1 MFTSVAAR
9 HQRGRDQLTVTPQA
23 PTRAGREGQSRA
35 ELPGN
40 RLPFRRGI
48 HGPTPPTPKHTT
60 GKYLQVQPLLCC
72 STLQRIARP
81 KLLTTE
87 ADRRGWMDQAGP
99 AGSRFHTQ
107 QSHTSVGGRGCRTS
121 LAGLGCPPSLG
132 SRPKPPKSSS
142 QTGKRLTPTLEY
154 CQSEIRPDP
163 AVQRRMVHSGDTWP
177 SPFLQPRAW
186 RGKVGW
192 FLRVLIATNRVG
204 SP

>member
-1 MFTSVAAR
+1 MGKWAQRLSSSCKVTAHKWLARFQIPVCLILEPGLLAGGGWGGAENRGNSQEGGEESRSLFLGSWPRSQVLVFTSVAAR
-9 HQRGRDQLTVTPQA
+9 HQRGRDQLTVTPHA

-107 QSHTSVGGRGCRTS
+107 QSHTS
-121 LAGLGCPPSLG
+121 
-132 SRPKPPKSSS
+132 
-142 QTGKRLTPTLEY
+142 
-154 CQSEIRPDP
+154 
-163 AVQRRMVHSGDTWP
+163 
-177 SPFLQPRAW
+177 
-186 RGKVGW
+186 
-192 FLRVLIATNRVG
+192 
-204 SP
+204 